1 MGSRNSVPDTFYFRI
16 IIDQTKALQRATSK
30 KKKKKKKK
38 NEEKKKKKTKK
49 KEKKK
54 KKKKKKK
61 KRVNLNLERLTIKDM
76 KQGVM
81 I

>member
-1 MGSRNSVPDTFYFRI
+1 MGSRNSVLDTFYFRI

-30 KKKKKKKK
+30 KKKKK
-38 NEEKKKKKTKK
+38 
-49 KEKKK
+49 
-54 KKKKKKK
+54 
-61 KRVNLNLERLTIKDM
+61 RVNLDLERLTIKDM

>member
-30 KKKKKKKK
+30 KKKR
-38 NEEKKKKKTKK
+38 
-49 KEKKK
+49 
-54 KKKKKKK
+54 K
-61 KRVNLNLERLTIKDM
+61 KRVNRNLERLTIKDM

>member
-30 KKKKKKKK
+30 KKKKKK
-38 NEEKKKKKTKK
+38 E
-49 KEKKK
+49 
-54 KKKKKKK
+54 
-61 KRVNLNLERLTIKDM
+61 RVNLNLERLTIKDM

>member
-38 NEEKKKKKTKK
+38 
-49 KEKKK
+49 
-54 KKKKKKK
+54 
-61 KRVNLNLERLTIKDM
+61 RVNLNLERLTIKDM

>member
-38 NEEKKKKKTKK
+38 KEKGKSEFGALNHKGHEARCDDMKDKKT
-49 KEKKK
+49 
-54 KKKKKKK
+54 
-61 KRVNLNLERLTIKDM
+61 R
-76 KQGVM
+76 
-81 I
+81 